1 MKRVKVAFT
10 EIVDRVTIVEVPD
23 DIHAGDVNEY
33 VENYIYGYV
42 DDSYDWAVSDI
53 VQDETVIHHVLI
65 EGQKL

>member
-1 MKRVKVAFT
+1 MKRVRVAFT

-23 DIHAGDVNEY
+23 GIHAGDVNKY
-33 VENYIYGYV
+33 VEDYIYGYV